1 MRREAHPL
9 WDFAL
14 AVYAAE
20 GVEAACL
27 ALQDRHG
34 LDVNLLLF
42 CCWAGLREP
51 AALPPARLAAALAA
65 VAPWQREVVA
75 PLRALRRRLR
85 RSVGEFAPAGTA
97 PLRRAVK
104 ALELDAEYLA
114 LRRLAAHVAAAPAS
128 AGAEVAASEVAAA
141 EVAAEAPAR
150 MRANLDAYLRIAGV
164 AAVADCAE
172 ELAPLMAAALARG

>member
-34 LDVNLLLF
+34 LDVNLLLY

-114 LRRLAAHVAAAPAS
+114 LRRLAAHVAAAS
-128 AGAEVAASEVAAA
+128 AGAEVAGA

>member
-75 PLRALRRRLR
+75 PLRVLRRRLR

-114 LRRLAAHVAAAPAS
+114 LRRLAAHVAAAS
-128 AGAEVAASEVAAA
+128 AGAEVAGA

>member
-34 LDVNLLLF
+34 LDVNLLLY

-114 LRRLAAHVAAAPAS
+114 LRRLAAHVAAAS
-128 AGAEVAASEVAAA
+128 AGAEVAGA

-150 MRANLDAYLRIAGV
+150 MRANLDAYLRITGV